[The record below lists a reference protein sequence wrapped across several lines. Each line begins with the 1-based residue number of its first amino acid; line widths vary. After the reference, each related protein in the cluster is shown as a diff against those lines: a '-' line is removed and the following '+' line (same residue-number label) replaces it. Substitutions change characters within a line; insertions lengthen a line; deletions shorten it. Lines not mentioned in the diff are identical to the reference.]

1 MSDEINPQEEIEET
15 PEESTE
21 DSIPQDEPS
30 AESTDESSEGAL
42 LDDYIEEDKP
52 KQTEYGLIK
61 PRSIYNEMSDSY
73 LDYAMSVIV
82 MRALPDVRDGLKP
95 VQRRILY
102 AMSEIGL
109 TANAKHRKSA
119 KIVGEVLGNYHP
131 HGDMAVYDAMV
142 RMAQWW
148 SLRMPLV
155 NGQGNFGSMDG
166 DFPAAPRYTEARLAT
181 PAEALLA
188 DIDKNTVDFRENYD
202 GTKMEPSV
210 LPTRLPNLLINGSQ
224 GIAVGMATNIPPHNL
239 DEIVEALVLLID
251 KPDTEIDELLTIVK
265 GPDFPTSGI
274 IYNQKDINEALSTGR
289 GRIIIRGRAEIIEDK
304 RRDSIVVT
312 ELPYQVNKATF
323 ITHIADL
330 VKAKK
335 IEGISDIRDESD
347 RKDGVRVVIEL
358 KQGAH
363 ANKILNQLYSLTEL
377 QTVVHYNMVALID
390 GIQPRLLNLSDAL
403 EEFIAHRIV
412 VVTRRTEYELGIAKD
427 RAHILEGLKIALDHL
442 DEIIALIRK
451 SEDRDAAKAALVSQF
466 KLSERQANAILDMRL
481 SQLANLERQRVYD
494 EYDAIMKLIA
504 DLEDILA
511 KPERV
516 RQIVKDELTDL
527 KKKYHQE
534 RLTEVRPEPLGELAA
549 TDLIPQE
556 NVLISLTVGNY
567 VKRLTTD
574 TYKSQLR
581 GGKGVI
587 GMTTREDDAV
597 KEIVYATTHD
607 DVIFF
612 TDWGRAFR
620 IKAYEIPASS
630 RQAKGIALPNIIRIS
645 PQEKVT
651 TVLTVKQSDEG
662 HFYFFATK
670 KGTVKRV
677 PVEAFTNVR
686 KSGIAAINLNKGDQ
700 LLWVKQ
706 TSGSDEI
713 AQITRDG
720 QVIVYNESEVR
731 QMGRGAAGVRGIK
744 LKGDDEVIEMTVLN
758 SDSRSVVVISER
770 GIGKQVDL
778 KEFRN
783 QHRGGSGV
791 RIAKLNDKTGRLAD
805 GAVATAEAKDLIIS
819 TITGQ
824 VIRIGVSS
832 VKKLSRQ
839 ASGVILIRLNENDR
853 VSSLTVVGEEAEEGN
868 VETAEAVKTSN
879 DASVPTETEVELEP
893 TASEGSVESEE
904 AEK

>member
-1 MSDEINPQEEIEET
+1 MSDELQPQENIDET
-15 PEESTE
+15 TS
-21 DSIPQDEPS
+21 
-30 AESTDESSEGAL
+30 ESSEEEQVSESTAAEPAAESEAKINYDIGTDGYL
-42 LDDYIEEDKP
+42 EEDQP
-52 KQTEYGLIK
+52 KQTEYGLIR

-102 AMSEIGL
+102 AMSEMGL
-109 TANAKHRKSA
+109 SPTAKHRKSA
-119 KIVGEVLGNYHP
+119 KINGEVLGNYHP
-131 HGDMAVYDAMV
+131 HGELAVYDAMV

-166 DFPAAPRYTEARLAT
+166 DSPAASRYTEARLAP

-188 DIDKNTVDFRENYD
+188 DIDKNTVDFRDNYD
-202 GTKMEPSV
+202 GTKQEPTV

-239 DEIVEALVLLID
+239 GEIVEALILLID
-251 KPDTEIDELLTIVK
+251 KPETEIDELLKVVK
-265 GPDFPTSGI
+265 GPDFPTAGI

-289 GRIIIRGRAEIIEDK
+289 GRIIIRGRAEIVEDK
-304 RRDSIVVT
+304 KRDSIVVT
-312 ELPYQVNKATF
+312 ELPYQVNKAAF

-330 VKAKK
+330 VKVKK
-335 IEGISDIRDESD
+335 IEGINDIRDESD
-347 RKDGVRVVIEL
+347 RKDGVRVVVDL

-412 VVTRRTEYELGIAKD
+412 VVTRRTEYDLGIAKD

-451 SEDRDAAKAALVSQF
+451 SQDRDAAKTGLMTQF

-494 EYDAIMKLIA
+494 EYEAIMKLIA

-516 RQIVKDELTDL
+516 RKIVKDELL
-527 KKKYHQE
+527 EMQKKYQQD

-567 VKRLTTD
+567 VKRLATD

-651 TVLTVKQSDEG
+651 TVLTVKQTDAG
-662 HFYFFATK
+662 QFYFFATR

-677 PVEAFTNVR
+677 PVEAFANVR

-758 SDSRSVVVISER
+758 SDSRSVVVIAQR

-791 RIAKLNDKTGRLAD
+791 RIAKLTDKTGRLAD
-805 GAVATAEAKDLIIS
+805 GAVITSEARDLIIS
-819 TITGQ
+819 TVTGQ
-824 VIRIGVSS
+824 IIRIGVDS

-839 ASGVILIRLNENDR
+839 ASGVILIRLNDNDH
-853 VSSLTVVGEEAEEGN
+853 VSSLTVVGDEAEDTN
-868 VETAEAVKTSN
+868 VAPASTKTGSE
-879 DASVPTETEVELEP
+879 ASVPTDSEVELEP
-893 TASEGSVESEE
+893 TTSTDEEE

>member
-1 MSDEINPQEEIEET
+1 M
-15 PEESTE
+15 PEE
-21 DSIPQDEPS
+21 
-30 AESTDESSEGAL
+30 
-42 LDDYIEEDKP
+42 LDN
-52 KQTEYGLIK
+52 QTEEVPESNDSPVGEGVDEQEAIQTDYGLIK
-61 PRSIYNEMSDSY
+61 PRSIYNEMSESY

-95 VQRRILY
+95 VHRRILY

-109 TANAKHRKSA
+109 TASAKHRKSA
-119 KIVGEVLGNYHP
+119 KIIGEVLGNYHP

-155 NGQGNFGSMDG
+155 DGQGNFGSMDG
-166 DFPAAPRYTEARLAT
+166 DFPAAPRYTEARLAH

-188 DIDKNTVDFRENYD
+188 DIDKNTVDFRPNYD
-202 GTKMEPSV
+202 GTKNEPTV

-239 DEIVEALVLLID
+239 NEVTDALTLLLD
-251 KPDTEIDELLTIVK
+251 NPDIEIDQVLELIK
-265 GPDFPTSGI
+265 GPDFPTRGI

-289 GRIIIRGRAEIIEDK
+289 GRIVIRGRATIEEDK
-304 RRDSIVVT
+304 RRSQVIIS
-312 ELPYQVNKATF
+312 ELPYQVNKASF

-335 IEGISDIRDESD
+335 IEGLSDIRDESD
-347 RKDGVRVVIEL
+347 RKDGVRVVIDL
-358 KQGAH
+358 KQGAP
-363 ANKILNQLYSLTEL
+363 ANKILNQLYQLTEL
-377 QTVVHYNMVALID
+377 QTVIHYNMVALID
-390 GIQPRLLNLSDAL
+390 GIQPRLLNVSDVL
-403 EEFIAHRIV
+403 QEFIAHRIV
-412 VVTRRTEYELGIAKD
+412 VVTRRTEYELGVARD

-442 DEIIALIRK
+442 DRIIALIRASK
-451 SEDRDAAKAALVSQF
+451 DRDEAKTGLMSQF

-481 SQLANLERQRVYD
+481 SQLANLERQRIYD
-494 EYDAIMKLIA
+494 EYDAVIKLIT

-511 KPERV
+511 KPDRV
-516 RQIVKDELTDL
+516 RTIVKDELAEM
-527 KKKYHQE
+527 KKKYGTE

-549 TDLIPQE
+549 IDLIPQE
-556 NVLISLTVGNY
+556 NVLISLTQGNY

-597 KEIVYATTHD
+597 QEILYASTHD

-620 IKAYEIPASS
+620 IKAYEIPASL
-630 RQAKGIALPNIIRIS
+630 RQAKGVALPNLIRIA

-651 TVLTVKQSDEG
+651 TMLRASAEDEKQ
-662 HFYFFATK
+662 FYFFATK
-670 KGTVKRV
+670 NGTVKRV
-677 PVEAFTNVR
+677 PVTTFKNVR
-686 KSGIAAINLNKGDQ
+686 KNGIAAMKLNKGDQ
-700 LLWVKQ
+700 LLWVKH
-706 TSGSDEI
+706 TAGTDEI

-720 QVIVYNESEVR
+720 QVIVYNEAEVR

-744 LKGDDEVIEMTVLN
+744 LKGNDEVIETAVLD
-758 SDSRSVVVISER
+758 SSSRSVAVISQR
-770 GIGKQVDL
+770 GIGKKVDL

-791 RIAKLNDKTGRLAD
+791 RVAKLNDKTGRLAD
-805 GAVATAEAKDLIIS
+805 GAVVQEDSKDFIIAT
-819 TITGQ
+819 TTGQ
-824 VIRIGVSS
+824 IIRISVAS
-832 VKKLSRQ
+832 VKRLSRQ
-839 ASGVILIRLNENDR
+839 ASGVILIRLNKNDH
-853 VSSLTVVGEEAEEGN
+853 VSSLASVREEEG
-868 VETAEAVKTSN
+868 AQ
-879 DASVPTETEVELEP
+879 
-893 TASEGSVESEE
+893 
-904 AEK
+904 